1 VKLSEFRGATVLA
14 DFRYALRQLKRVP
27 GFTITAIL
35 TLSLGIGAN
44 IAIFSLIDS
53 ILLRPLPFPHQ
64 EQLVRIG
71 YGGGQSETAFFPKG
85 WIRAVGEH
93 ASAFASVSGFG
104 PNQESNVGDSG
115 AAARVFGAE
124 VMTNAMD
131 TLGVHPAAG
140 RFFTPEDGIAGHDP
154 VVVLNYG
161 YWQEHFA
168 ASPAAIGQSVRID
181 GVWRR
186 VVGVLPAGVR
196 FPYADTQ
203 FLTPVTFRTTDPVDA
218 WQTFDLRA
226 FGRLR
231 DGVSP
236 AQGQSQ
242 LRTLQKPLLALFP
255 WRMPDV
261 WASEMTAV
269 PLLESQVGALRPRL
283 LLLFAAVGLILLI
296 ACANVANMVLAR
308 ASGREREMA
317 IRGALGATG
326 SRLIR
331 QVLSESIVLGVLAG
345 IAGLFTAI
353 GTVRILLK
361 LFPPDTPRVQ
371 EVAFD
376 WRIVAFAAGASLLA
390 ALVFGVIPALRMAKP
405 AAGAA
410 LHSGSRSVA
419 GKVGQFRVSMILV
432 MSQVA
437 LSVVVI
443 TGAGLLLHSLWR
455 LAQVDPGFHAD
466 RVLTAE
472 VSLDAS
478 ACNAKGHCQS
488 FFQSLLDRLNGVPGT
503 QEAAL
508 SDSLP
513 LSARAG
519 NYVYDAEGH
528 PRDARQGALL
538 ATGRTVT
545 PGYFKAL
552 GLTLVRGRLLDQQDA
567 SGTTHAALINQHMAD
582 RLWPG
587 QDPVG
592 RHILNVNDEPQ
603 PTVWNPAAAL
613 TIVGVVNNTHEDG
626 LAAAFGDEVYLPF
639 TAAREQPVMYVLLR
653 TQAGAQAAADDLRG
667 SVAALD
673 PQVPVTRVRT
683 LNDVVAAS
691 EAAPRS
697 LALLLLVFGGL
708 ALAIGGVGVYS
719 LISYMVSRRTRE
731 IGIRLALGAQRGQ
744 IVEAIIRQSLFMA
757 LGGSLCGLVAAAFA
771 GKILTRFLFDVHAL
785 DPLTYGAVALLMLG
799 LSFCAAWFPARR
811 AAGVDPI
818 KTLRM
823 E

>member
-1 VKLSEFRGATVLA
+1 VLA
-14 DFRYALRQLKRVP
+14 DFRYALRQLRRAP
-27 GFTITAIL
+27 GFAFTAIL

-53 ILLRPLPFPHQ
+53 VLLRPLPFPHQ

-71 YGGGQSETAFFPKG
+71 YGGGQSESAFFPKG

-93 ASAFASVSGFG
+93 GSAFASVSAFG
-104 PNQESNVGDSG
+104 PNQEFNVGDSG

-124 VMTNAMD
+124 VMTNAPE
-131 TLGVHPAAG
+131 TLGLHPAAG
-140 RFFTPEDGIAGHDP
+140 RFFTPDDGIAGHDP
-154 VVVLNYG
+154 VVVLSYA

-168 ASPAAIGQSVRID
+168 ASPAAIGESVRID
-181 GVWRR
+181 GAWRHI
-186 VVGVLPAGVR
+186 VGVLPAGVS

-203 FLTPVTFRTTDPVDA
+203 FLTPVFFRAADPFDP
-218 WQTFDLRA
+218 WFSFDLRA

-236 AQGQSQ
+236 EQAQSQ

-255 WRMPDV
+255 WRMPDI
-261 WASEMTAV
+261 WASEMTVV

-283 LLLFAAVGLILLI
+283 FLLFAAVGLILLI
-296 ACANVANMVLAR
+296 ACANVANLVLAR
-308 ASGREREMA
+308 ASAREREMA

-331 QVLSESIVLGVLAG
+331 QLLSESIVLGLLAG
-345 IAGLFTAI
+345 ITGLFTAI
-353 GTVRILLK
+353 GSVRILLK

-371 EVAFD
+371 ELSFD
-376 WRIVAFAAGASLLA
+376 WRLVAFAAGASLIA
-390 ALVFGVIPALRMAKP
+390 ALVFGLIPALRTARSVSD
-405 AAGAA
+405 GA

-419 GKVGQFRVSMILV
+419 GKVGQFRISMVLV

-455 LAQVDPGFHAD
+455 LAQVDPGFQPD

-478 ACNAKGHCQS
+478 ACSAKGHCQS
-488 FFQSLLDRLNGVPGT
+488 FFQSLLDRLHGTPGT
-503 QEAAL
+503 HEAAL
-508 SDSLP
+508 ADSLP
-513 LSARAG
+513 LGARAG

-528 PRDARQGALL
+528 PRDPRQGALL

-545 PGYFKAL
+545 PGYFSAL
-552 GLTLVRGRLLDQQDA
+552 GLTLVRGRLLDQQDT
-567 SGTTHAALINQHMAD
+567 SGATRAVLINQHMAE

-587 QDPVG
+587 QNPIG
-592 RHILNVNDEPQ
+592 RHILSVNDEPQ
-603 PTVWNPAAAL
+603 PTVWAPSAAL
-613 TIVGVVNNTHEDG
+613 SVVGVVNNTHEEG
-626 LAAAFGDEVYLPF
+626 LAAAFADEVYLPL
-639 TAAREQPVMYVLLR
+639 TPAREQAVMYVLLR
-653 TQAGAQAAADDLRG
+653 TQAGAQAAADDVRG
-667 SVAALD
+667 AVAALD

-683 LNDVVAAS
+683 LNEVVAAS
-691 EAAPRS
+691 QAAPRS
-697 LALLLLVFGGL
+697 LALLLLVFGAL

-731 IGIRLALGAQRGQ
+731 IGIRIALGAQRRQ

-757 LGGSLCGLVAAAFA
+757 LGGSLCGLLAAAFA
-771 GKILTRFLFDVHAL
+771 GRVLSRFLFDVHAL
-785 DPLTYGAVALLMLG
+785 DPLTYGAVALLMLA

-811 AAGVDPI
+811 AATVDPI